1 MAKKAT
7 SVTADAV
14 VTSVSPALTPEEA
27 NVARF
32 KVLCDALDAKCGSMN
47 RKVSGEGT
55 QNFKVNYTLA
65 TPNFK
70 IWISALPERGVIQTL
85 RVYPKAYG
93 AAPVLDEAIGKPD
106 LSGTETDFRYKLRKL
121 GEAKTARQVEAVF
134 GYSSMDFGFGLEP
147 APEAAP
153 APAKADDFV
162 PTPVTFAEVEAIF

>member
-7 SVTADAV
+7 VTAAAV
-14 VTSVSPALTPEEA
+14 STSAPAITPEEA

-93 AAPVLDEAIGKPD
+93 AAPIVDEAVGKHD
-106 LSGTETDFRYKLRKL
+106 LSGTETDFRYKLQKL
-121 GEAKTARQVEAVF
+121 GQAKTAKQVEAVF
-134 GYSSMDFGFGLEP
+134 GYSAFDFGF
-147 APEAAP
+147 APEAAAAP
-153 APAKADDFV
+153 APQAYDFS
-162 PTPVTFAEVEAIF
+162 PEPVTFEEVEEIF